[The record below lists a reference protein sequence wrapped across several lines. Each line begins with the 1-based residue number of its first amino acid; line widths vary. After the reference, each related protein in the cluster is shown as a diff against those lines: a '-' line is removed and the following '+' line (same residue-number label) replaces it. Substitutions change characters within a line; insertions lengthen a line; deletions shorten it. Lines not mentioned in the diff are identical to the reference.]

1 MLLRKKP
8 LARLL
13 DGLTLESR
21 IDAGGF
27 DQLMLTDEKRQQIT
41 VTSLAADIYYVEN
54 TQAECWLEEMAGLD
68 KLACAWLCDSTTPD
82 VPVLV
87 GGMFKPTDPEEQKD
101 LSELATWLT
110 VDGPVLYNAAAG
122 YGIEAIP
129 GDEAQLAA
137 RISAVFDVATP
148 LESLEE
154 MKALDWEDHARY
166 TTVGNKAF
174 SVLVINTSV
183 PGVSEELDQLMNEWD
198 LPVQVTRTRFIRPF
212 ASPTVADELGLDV
225 AGRNWALVTVEGGAG
240 SDEVLY
246 NALNPKVRLH
256 CRRGWCRQK
265 LLLTASLGIGVL
277 GYQHANSID
286 RKVLP

>member
-8 LARLL
+8 LARML
-13 DGLTLESR
+13 DGLLLEPR

-27 DQLMLTDEKRQQIT
+27 DQLMLTDEKRQQIA
-41 VTSLAADIYYVEN
+41 VSSLAPGMHYIANAEADR
-54 TQAECWLEEMAGLD
+54 WLEDITILD
-68 KLACAWLCDSTTPD
+68 KLACAWLCDSTNPD

-87 GGMFKPTDPEEQKD
+87 GGLFKPTTPEERKD

-110 VDGPVLYNAAAG
+110 VNGLVLYNAAAG
-122 YGIEAIP
+122 YGIEAAP

-137 RISAVFDVATP
+137 RISTVLGVPTP
-148 LESLEE
+148 LESLEK
-154 MKALDWEDHARY
+154 MKNLDWEDHARY
-166 TTVGNKAF
+166 TTVGDKAF
-174 SVLVINTSV
+174 SVLILNTSV
-183 PGVSEELDQLMNEWD
+183 PGVGEELDQLMDEWD

-212 ASPTVADELGLDV
+212 ASATVAEELGLDI
-225 AGRNWALVTVEGGAG
+225 AGRCWALVTVEGGEG
-240 SDEVLY
+240 SDEVFY

-277 GYQHANSID
+277 GYQHANTID